1 MESKGK
7 KEDIT
12 YNLIIRTI
20 DQNNLPDIENYIKG
34 LQTKGYFQNLIKEG
48 NLTVEE
54 IKKLPIAKMCE
65 IFFRKGQESLKT
77 GDIRIFKKTGNYEV
91 YFGSGE

>member
-1 MESKGK
+1 MDTEP
-7 KEDIT
+7 EVDET

-20 DQNNLPDIENYIKG
+20 NHNNLPDVENYVKG
-34 LQTKGYFQNLIKEG
+34 LHAKGFFKKLIDEG

-65 IFFRKGQESLKT
+65 IFFRKGTEALKT

-91 YFGSGE
+91 YFSSGG